1 MKETKLMETLGI
13 LQEEAAEVI
22 QAVSKYRRFGDNGNN
37 RLNLEQEIGD
47 FLCLVVLLEEQGF
60 ISDTGIELAMSR
72 KLEKLKKYSN
82 IVGDLL

>member
-22 QAVSKYRRFGDNGNN
+22 QAVSKYRRFGANGNN
-37 RLNLEQEIGD
+37 RLDLEQEIGD
-47 FLCLVVLLEEQGF
+47 MLCIVVLLEQQGF
-60 ISDTGIELAMSR
+60 ISETGIELAMSR

-82 IVGDLL
+82 IIGDLL

>member
-1 MKETKLMETLGI
+1 MSDDKLMETLGI
-13 LQEEAAEVI
+13 LQEECAEVI
-22 QAVSKYRRFGDNGNN
+22 QAVSKYRRFGDSN

-47 FLCLVVLLEEQGF
+47 MLCIVVLLEQQGF
-60 ISDTGIELAMSR
+60 ITETGIELAMSR

>member
-1 MKETKLMETLGI
+1 MSDNKLMETLGI

-47 FLCLVVLLEEQGF
+47 FLCLVVLLEQQGF

>member
-1 MKETKLMETLGI
+1 MSDNKLMETLGI

-22 QAVSKYRRFGDNGNN
+22 QAVSKYRRFGDNGSN

-47 FLCLVVLLEEQGF
+47 FLCLVVLLEEQEF